1 MWNTSVNRVC
11 VPFWVVTS
19 ASRKPSPSLNPVVAF
34 CCDPDEKRPNFG
46 ALHLEAGFFRA
57 LEGFGDITLLD
68 GLRCS
73 RRSSHLKISSSIQC
87 LLEARCLSSGFAEDD
102 IAIVKWVGVVGH
114 DNTVIASNVVR
125 HASASLVNM
134 MFVMRSPSVKV
145 ARPSAWR
152 SRAGLWGVVS
162 DMDNAAPP
170 PHWARCRTVKR
181 IKPPGLRF
189 ASSEPQPR
197 AFARELVNHEFQ
209 FSCSYGIL

>member
-1 MWNTSVNRVC
+1 
-11 VPFWVVTS
+11 
-19 ASRKPSPSLNPVVAF
+19 
-34 CCDPDEKRPNFG
+34 
-46 ALHLEAGFFRA
+46 
-57 LEGFGDITLLD
+57 
-68 GLRCS
+68 
-73 RRSSHLKISSSIQC
+73 
-87 LLEARCLSSGFAEDD
+87 LSSGFAEDD

-181 IKPPGLRF
+181 IKPPGLHF

-209 FSCSYGIL
+209 LSCSYGIL